1 MTKYTD
7 SELKL
12 IEEIMRKG
20 VLTPEIKGD
29 KRASSK
35 DEEENLKPKSA
46 AFGNGLVAKR
56 DGQRNSYTIYNKFG
70 AEVGHTE
77 YCPVGAFEDSGCKYF
92 LCTVNGGKNRRFM
105 DADGVFCFEEFGAHT
120 ASFTNGYARIE
131 RKDGTYGFIN
141 LKGQDIGLV
150 LADATNF
157 VYKIGNM
164 PVAEARFV
172 GAKHRCYIN
181 PKGEIVNTKR
191 FSSQAYLDEIGD
203 SENATE

>member
-7 SELKL
+7 AELAL
-12 IEEIMRKG
+12 IEEIMRNG
-20 VLTPEIKGD
+20 ILTPEIKGE
-29 KRASSK
+29 KKTAK
-35 DEEENLKPKSA
+35 QAEEERLKPKQVH
-46 AFGNGLVAKR
+46 FGNGLTAKR
-56 DGQRNSYTIYNKFG
+56 DGNANSYTIYNRFG
-70 AEVGHTE
+70 VEVGHTE
-77 YCPVGAFEDSGCKYF
+77 FCPINAFEDSGCKYF

-105 DADGVFCFEEFGAHT
+105 DADGVFCFEEYGPRS
-120 ASFTNGYARIE
+120 ASFTNGYARIQ

-141 LKGQDIGLV
+141 LKGKDIGLV

-172 GAKHRCYIN
+172 GAKHDCYIN

-191 FSSQAYLDEIGD
+191 FSSQAYLNEIDD
-203 SENATE
+203 SENETE